1 MNYDWSMRPNEF
13 IAFSKPSRSQANH
26 FSDSNKETDIMQEL
40 KDPTFKTE
48 NLNVFRLSI
57 KPHEGAITRDYYLAF
72 ANHFDFHPIVQA
84 IATVEPK
91 GVAYSDIE
99 TLFQI
104 QLCSHQGSI
113 EYGVELW
120 KAIEESLGYQMA
132 TLPPATDDE
141 RAVYEAMGRPTTTQR
156 P

>member
-1 MNYDWSMRPNEF
+1 MILPGF
-13 IAFSKPSRSQANH
+13 LKPS
-26 FSDSNKETDIMQEL
+26 DIKQKYLATPMKIVNIMHAL
-40 KDPTFKTE
+40 KDPTFQTE
-48 NLNVFRLSI
+48 NLNIYRLSI

-72 ANHFDFHPIVQA
+72 ANHFDSHPIVQA

-104 QLCSHQGSI
+104 QLCSHQSSL
-113 EYGVELW
+113 EDGVELW
-120 KAIEESLGYQMA
+120 KAIEASLEYEMA

-141 RAVYEAMGRPTTTQR
+141 RFVYEAMGRPTETQ
-156 P
+156 